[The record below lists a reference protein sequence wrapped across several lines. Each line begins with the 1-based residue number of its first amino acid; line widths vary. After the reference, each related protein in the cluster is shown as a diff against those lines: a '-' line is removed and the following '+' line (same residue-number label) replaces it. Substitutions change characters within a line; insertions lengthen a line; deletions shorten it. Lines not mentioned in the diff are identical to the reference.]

1 MFNDFLKELEEKE
14 IHISFSNGKLQYNGP
29 EENIDEKLIAN
40 LIKFK
45 PKLVN
50 HFWPEECQNIFPV
63 STEGDLT
70 PLVLLHGGSISQL
83 SDYLGINR
91 PLYSFMHLGAKEV
104 KIRYKNVESF
114 AEEYIKQF
122 EIVLPKGTYVLGGM
136 SMGGHLAYEIAIQL
150 QNRGYQIPY
159 LVIVDSAILAYEPR
173 IPNKQLYKNLPSRIF
188 ETLKKIYRWSKN
200 IFDYIRYEK
209 FRSFFFDKLPI
220 NKRTSYIVRVY
231 YQLLRNYKPVS
242 EFKGDI
248 LLFRAAEND
257 FNSEYLGW
265 EKVCKNITMV
275 HYQGNHSAMFDD
287 QETVKL
293 IKCHIAGWLE
303 KKETLEDSRVNPQ
316 KLVHY

>member
-1 MFNDFLKELEEKE
+1 MFNDFLIEIEEKD
-14 IHISFSNGKLQYNGP
+14 IQISFSDGKLQYNGP
-29 EENIDEKLIAN
+29 EQNVDEKLITK
-40 LIKFK
+40 LIKYK
-45 PKLVN
+45 SELAN

-70 PLVLLHGGSISQL
+70 PLVLLHGGTISQL
-83 SDYLGINR
+83 SEYLGINR

-122 EIVLPKGTYVLGGM
+122 EIVLPKGSYILGGM

-159 LVIVDSAILAYEPR
+159 LVIVDSAILAYEPKVR
-173 IPNKQLYKNLPSRIF
+173 NKQFNKSLSSRIY
-188 ETLKKIYRWSKN
+188 EMLKQFYRWSKN
-200 IFDYIRYEK
+200 NFDYIRYEIFK
-209 FRSFFFDKLPI
+209 SFFYDKLPI

-242 EFKGDI
+242 EFKGEL
-248 LLFRAAEND
+248 LLFRASDNN

-265 EKVCKNITMV
+265 EKVCKNITIV
-275 HYQGNHSAMFDD
+275 HYEGDHSAMFD
-287 QETVKL
+287 EPGIVKL
-293 IKCHIAGWLE
+293 IKSQIAGWLE
-303 KKETLEDSRVNPQ
+303 KKEI
-316 KLVHY
+316 

>member
-1 MFNDFLKELEEKE
+1 MLNDFLIEIEEKD
-14 IHISFSNGKLQYNGP
+14 IQISFSDGKLQYNGP
-29 EENIDEKLIAN
+29 EQNIDEKLITK
-40 LIKFK
+40 LIKYK
-45 PKLVN
+45 PELVN

-83 SDYLGINR
+83 SEYLGINR

-122 EIVLPKGTYVLGGM
+122 EIVLPKGPYILGGM

-173 IPNKQLYKNLPSRIF
+173 VHNKLYHKCLSSRIY
-188 ETLKKIYRWSKN
+188 EMLKQFYRWSKN
-200 IFDYIRYEK
+200 IFDYIRYEIFK
-209 FRSFFFDKLPI
+209 SFFYDKLPI

-231 YQLLRNYKPVS
+231 YQLLKYYKPVT
-242 EFKGDI
+242 EFKGEL
-248 LLFRAAEND
+248 LLFRASDND

-265 EKVCKNITMV
+265 EKVCKNITIV
-275 HYQGNHSAMFDD
+275 QYEGNHSAMFDD

-293 IKCHIAGWLE
+293 IKTQIAGWLE
-303 KKETLEDSRVNPQ
+303 KNEI
-316 KLVHY
+316 